1 MLLST
6 LNRTLKAYLLAI
18 IGGEYILRWLPVGT
32 HQWDRFVT
40 PAELARHLQ
49 AAGLGPPVVKG
60 LVYNPLADTW
70 SVGADT
76 DVNYLASAA
85 KPG

>member
-1 MLLST
+1 
-6 LNRTLKAYLLAI
+6 
-18 IGGEYILRWLPVGT
+18 
-32 HQWDRFVT
+32 VT

-49 AAGLGPPVVKG
+49 AAGLGAPVVKG

-70 SVGADT
+70 SVGVDT